1 MSPEKAEQIA
11 KAIGVP
17 AGLLIRLSIEENL
30 RGRLLGR
37 TGRAERCCGRFRLLH
52 LPAQLPSLNTWP
64 RLVGGRRNKPIFP
77 SCQNPRTGFETPAMR
92 SDRRG
97 LVEATTA
104 SSARMRWELAEDWT
118 YCGWIWK
125 ARRSRQRK
133 TAKSRRSKV
142 KMWGVATSSARTT
155 RVASA

>member
-1 MSPEKAEQIA
+1 MQTGDQRSRWEPWESWHAAGVAPLAA
-11 KAIGVP
+11 KPTCVEVQC
-17 AGLLIRLSIEENL
+17 RLQSRPSVTKSESL
-30 RGRLLGR
+30 SSRRYR
-37 TGRAERCCGRFRLLH
+37 TVALNPLFRAEHLCCCRQSRHGTSAPG
-52 LPAQLPSLNTWP
+52 PAQEGPTSPYLHRAQS
-64 RLVGGRRNKPIFP
+64 GRSAGCPVSS
-77 SCQNPRTGFETPAMR
+77 SCGP
-92 SDRRG
+92 
-97 LVEATTA
+97 
-104 SSARMRWELAEDWT
+104 EDWT